1 MQKRSLKKKIK
12 KTKGFRPVSKA
23 LQNTTTPS
31 FFEPSR
37 AGKSL
42 KEVGVDYLKV
52 ESKNITS
59 RWFHSNHDVDLF
71 LWLDEYSQVIKQQ
84 VSFCGQIVEWNVL
97 DGLKTGVVIEEEV
110 ASGEENKIDQSE
122 MIQFDPRP
130 QKQAITLAVEV
141 IQNIETIE
149 DLIRSH
155 LLTNFGAK
163 SEVFISTRVHTKTP
177 AKSSFWSRVL
187 SLFRK

>member
-1 MQKRSLKKKIK
+1 MNKVLPSQ
-12 KTKGFRPVSKA
+12 F
-23 LQNTTTPS
+23 TPT

-71 LWLDEYSQVIKQQ
+71 LWLDEHSQVIKQQ

-97 DGLKTGVVIEEEV
+97 DGLKTGVVIEEEM
-110 ASGEENKIDQSE
+110 SYKDSENKIDQSE
-122 MIQFDPRP
+122 IIRFDQKP
-130 QKQAITLAVEV
+130 QKQAIHLAVEV
-141 IQNIETIE
+141 IENVELLEEFIKN
-149 DLIRSH
+149 H
-155 LLTNFGAK
+155 LLVNFGSK
-163 SEVFISTRVHTKTP
+163 SVMLNARKSKKTP
-177 AKSSFWSRVL
+177 SLVASPSIWSRIL
-187 SLFRK
+187 TYFSKKS